1 MKTKMKGLFLSA
13 LMVLS
18 IFAMAAVPVS
28 AGPGTT
34 TATEGS
40 STNPCPT
47 NSTAVNTEGGK
58 ITEVDLAADSYTER
72 WAGFYGNVTGT
83 ISLGSGSADLY
94 QWTWSPADEGEVIAS
109 TDGSGITW
117 ASLVNGAYSDVDTQ
131 WGFSTGSDKAEYAFT
146 CSDTFTIGDKTMTGA
161 PAATTLGT
169 SAYKTGIVKDNTTVT
184 AKADLLFVVNIDD
197 DGTTFNGETH
207 DFQMIVPTNSAVGAS
222 ENYYFYVEL
231 F

>member
-72 WAGFYGNVTGT
+72 WAGFYGDVTGT
-83 ISLGSGSADLY
+83 ISLGDGSADLY
-94 QWTWSPADEGEVIAS
+94 QWNWTPASEGEVIAS
-109 TDGSGITW
+109 TASSGLTW
-117 ASLVNGAYSDVDTQ
+117 ASLVNGAKADVDNL
-131 WGFSTGSDKAEYAFT
+131 WGFSSGSDQAVDAFGST
-146 CSDTFTIGDKTMTGA
+146 DTFTIGDQTMANA
-161 PAATTLGT
+161 PATQTLGS
-169 SAYKTGIVKDNTTVT
+169 SAYKTAIVNDGANESKTDF
-184 AKADLLFVVNIDD
+184 LFVVNIIN

-207 DFQMIVPTNSAVGAS
+207 DFEMIVPTNGAIDET

-231 F
+231 S

>member
-34 TATEGS
+34 SASGGS
-40 STNPCPT
+40 STNPGPT
-47 NSTAVNTEGGK
+47 ASTAVTTEGGK
-58 ITEVDLAADSYTER
+58 ITEVDLTADSYTER

-94 QWTWSPADEGEVIAS
+94 QWTWTPASEGEVIAS

-117 ASLVNGAYSDVDTQ
+117 ASLVNGAASEVDTQ
-131 WGFSTGSDKAEYAFT
+131 WGFSSGSDQAADAFGG
-146 CSDTFTIGDKTMTGA
+146 SNSFTIGDETMTGA
-161 PAATTLGT
+161 PATDTLGT
-169 SAYKTGIVKDNTTVT
+169 DAYKTAIVKDNSTVT
-184 AKADLLFVVNIDD
+184 AKADLLFVVNIIN
-197 DGTTFNGETH
+197 DGNTFNGIH
-207 DFQMIVPTNSAVGAS
+207 DFEMIVPTNDAVDQT

-231 F
+231 S